1 MSNSE
6 CLAFIHMSDIHFR
19 LHSGDP
25 YDIDKPLR
33 AAMINDVKNCAL
45 NHMQKVNGILVCGDL
60 AYSGKEDE
68 FRIANE
74 FLVEVAEVSGCSLE
88 DVFCVAGNHDVDQSV
103 VRSSYVIETM
113 QKELN
118 RVDSENA
125 DDTDNLDN
133 ILRKIQQDPYIE
145 GLLYKPIE
153 SYNKFADSL
162 LCSYTVQKQNWERK
176 MKLGD
181 KYTLKLWGMNSV
193 FISNHKDHQD
203 DNGNW
208 LMNGKEREMMMNC
221 SQIPIPENNV
231 IYMSL
236 CHHPVQCWNN
246 KRLGEMMDGRVKLQL
261 YGHKHI
267 QSIDADNRRIRIY
280 TGALQPERG
289 NDWIPLYNWIT
300 LSVIENKLIVR
311 IYPRIYDN
319 VKGTFCKDRK
329 NCDTDREYKEFEL
342 LLDDYEDNYSIE
354 EKHDVRKITSIS
366 KEIAYRYCT
375 LSESEQENIIREF
388 EQVDFKDKPID
399 ELLQQL
405 QQMQIENDFLA
416 ALKSFE

>member
-1 MSNSE
+1 MSDSE
-6 CLAFIHMSDIHFR
+6 WLSFIHMSDIHFR

-33 AAMINDVKNCAL
+33 TAMINDLKNCAL

-88 DVFCVAGNHDVDQSV
+88 NVFCVAGNHDVDQSV
-103 VRSSYVIETM
+103 IRSSYVIETM

-118 RVDSENA
+118 KMDSENA
-125 DDTDNLDN
+125 DDTDN
-133 ILRKIQQDPYIE
+133 ILRKIQQDPYIQ

-153 SYNKFADSL
+153 NYNKFADGL

-176 MKLGD
+176 IKVDD

-193 FISNHKDHQD
+193 FISNHKDHLD

-208 LMNGKEREMMMNC
+208 LLEGREREMMMNC

-246 KRLGEMMDGRVKLQL
+246 KRLGEMMDERVKVQL

-300 LSVIENKLIVR
+300 LSVMENKLIVR

-319 VKGTFCKDRK
+319 VKGIFCKDKK
-329 NCDTDREYKEFEL
+329 NCDAEREYKEFEL
-342 LLDDYEDNYSIE
+342 LLDDFEDNYSSE
-354 EKHDVRKITSIS
+354 EKHDVRKITSVS

-375 LSESEQENIIREF
+375 LSESEQENIVREF
-388 EQVDFKDKPID
+388 EQVDFKDKKID

-405 QQMQIENDFLA
+405 QQMKIENEFLS
-416 ALKSFE
+416 ALKNFE